1 MVKKTI
7 SKWLIG
13 AAALGFAA
21 GTMAAPFSVKYTD
34 TVSTPS
40 VLGINNGQQATIE
53 LIVDNGNSSVAS
65 QTWSAANVKVV
76 CFTFN
81 NAQDL
86 FVAINYSGSPVTSN
100 TTGNFTTNG
109 AGVLQ
114 TAPSNWADTS
124 NPIVNPV
131 VTNIAGSTPVQDW
144 VINGI
149 NDVLFLNGGN
159 SVGFTNVTNDT
170 VAADWSNPVPAN
182 GVCAGFFAPAPARP
196 PSAHPIPTLTT
207 WGVVM
212 LSSLLLLGVVF
223 FLRRQRR

>member
-1 MVKKTI
+1 VKKTI
-7 SKWLIG
+7 LKWLTG
-13 AAALGFAA
+13 AAAFGFAA

-34 TVSTPS
+34 TVSTAS

-53 LIVDNGNSSVAS
+53 LIVDNGNSSVAN
-65 QTWSAANVKVV
+65 QTWSAANVECVTFK
-76 CFTFN
+76 FN

-86 FVAINYSGSPVTSN
+86 FVAINYSDSPFTSN

-144 VINGI
+144 VINHI
-149 NDVLFLNGGN
+149 NDVLFLNGAN
-159 SVGFTNVTNDT
+159 NVGFTNVINDT
-170 VAADWSNPVPAN
+170 IAADWSNPVPSN
-182 GVCAGFFAPAPARP
+182 GNCSGASGPPAAPSQPVP
-196 PSAHPIPTLTT
+196 MLTD
-207 WGVVM
+207 WVLLM
-212 LSSLLLLGVVF
+212 LSGLLALGAVF
-223 FLRRQRR
+223 SLRRQRR